1 MLRYPMFS
9 VRVTHMPTGLSAEV
23 TSQCARTQWEAKEKA
38 MRLLRSRVYAKT
50 KMGVQ
55 ASDYVYDLPDSE
67 PWPNDLGVYKQP
79 DTESN

>member
-9 VRVTHMPTGLSAEV
+9 VRVTHLPTGLSATV
-23 TSQCARTQWEAKEKA
+23 TDQCARTQREAKEKA

-50 KMGVQ
+50 KLGMQ

-67 PWPNDLGVYKQP
+67 QWPNDISVHKRP
-79 DTESN
+79 DSHDN